1 MLIKLIPFKTASFSK
16 QIYTKHHSEFGTFG
30 YKIFKSN
37 KKKKITFLTA
47 NIWNKQTNKQI

>member
-37 KKKKITFLTA
+37 FKKKKKKKSHF
-47 NIWNKQTNKQI
+47 

>member
-30 YKIFKSN
+30 YKIFKFNKN
-37 KKKKITFLTA
+37 KK
-47 NIWNKQTNKQI
+47 

>member
-37 KKKKITFLTA
+37 FKKKEEKKSHF
-47 NIWNKQTNKQI
+47 